1 MHPEEPV
8 KVDPA
13 ATARCYYNRY
23 SAPDS
28 ISQEEADE
36 DANIM
41 EDLKSLKQL
50 AKNYFHPELSVVTT
64 DAAAYGSNY
73 FTRFSAPEMRTQE
86 ESETR
91 AYILADAKALKDL
104 AEAFHHPELPAV
116 TTYGA
121 ALGRNYFTRP
131 SAPEMESQE
140 EAEERAQILADAKAL
155 KELAVAYRHPEL
167 PVVTTDS
174 MACGRNF
181 FTRFSAPDMES
192 QDEAEERAAIH
203 ADAKALKE
211 LAVAYRHPELPVATT
226 DGAAFGR
233 NYFTRP
239 SAPDMESQ
247 DEAEERAAILADAK
261 ALKELAVVY
270 HHPELPVAA
279 TDGAAFGRNYFTRP
293 SAPDMESQEETEERA
308 AILADVKELAVAYLH
323 PELPIVSTNATAC
336 GRNYFSRPSA
346 PGHDEM
352 VHTFPAD
359 LDDHSSHHEHL
370 DHFGM
375 DEEMDFMFEDMRQEL
390 SQPKSCLPPIKNVGS
405 DEEEGNLSR
414 SPSSVMLYTGEAMYD

>member
-261 ALKELAVVY
+261 ALKELAVAY
-270 HHPELPVAA
+270 RHPELPVAT
-279 TDGAAFGRNYFTRP
+279 TDGAALGRNYFTRP

>member
-1 MHPEEPV
+1 
-8 KVDPA
+8 
-13 ATARCYYNRY
+13 
-23 SAPDS
+23 
-28 ISQEEADE
+28 
-36 DANIM
+36 
-41 EDLKSLKQL
+41 
-50 AKNYFHPELSVVTT
+50 
-64 DAAAYGSNY
+64 
-73 FTRFSAPEMRTQE
+73 
-86 ESETR
+86 
-91 AYILADAKALKDL
+91 
-104 AEAFHHPELPAV
+104 
-116 TTYGA
+116 
-121 ALGRNYFTRP
+121 
-131 SAPEMESQE
+131 
-140 EAEERAQILADAKAL
+140 
-155 KELAVAYRHPEL
+155 
-167 PVVTTDS
+167 
-174 MACGRNF
+174 
-181 FTRFSAPDMES
+181 MES
-192 QDEAEERAAIH
+192 QDEAEERAAIL

-226 DGAAFGR
+226 DGAALGR

-270 HHPELPVAA
+270 HHPELPVAT

-308 AILADVKELAVAYLH
+308 AILADVKALKELAVAYLH

>member
-192 QDEAEERAAIH
+192 QDEAEERAAI
-203 ADAKALKE
+203 
-211 LAVAYRHPELPVATT
+211 
-226 DGAAFGR
+226 
-233 NYFTRP
+233 
-239 SAPDMESQ
+239 
-247 DEAEERAAILADAK
+247 LADAK